1 MKRTNGWN
9 TKKLYDGREV
19 YRPKI
24 YPQIPLR
31 DDDLYIVTELGDRF
45 DTLAYDFYENSSF
58 DWIIKQANNIHGAV
72 FAIQPGTLLRVP
84 QNWIEIQRNLIK

>member
-1 MKRTNGWN
+1 MKRTSGWG
-9 TKKLYDGREV
+9 TKRLYDGNVV

-31 DDDLYIVTELGDRF
+31 SDDLYVITELGDRF
-45 DTLAYDFYENSSF
+45 DTLAYDFYQDSSL

-72 FAIQPGTLLRVP
+72 FSVQPGTTLRIP
-84 QNWIEIQRNLIK
+84 QNFIQILNNLTT

>member
-1 MKRTNGWN
+1 MARYAGAKTKR
-9 TKKLYDGREV
+9 LYDGRTV

-24 YPQIPLR
+24 YPEIPLR

-45 DTLAYDFYENSSF
+45 DTLAYDFYADSSL

-72 FAIQPGTLLRVP
+72 FGIEPGTILRVP
-84 QNWIEIQRNLIK
+84 QNWIEIKRNIKE